1 MEPESS
7 LPHLQVP
14 PPVPILSQIDPVY
27 ASTLHLLKIHLIS
40 SSHLRLSLPSGLFPS
55 GFSTKTLYNLSSTN
69 HMCYMPRQS
78 HSSRYKHQNKIGWG
92 VQIMKLLIMYVSPL
106 PCYFVPLSPDI
117 LLSTLFSNTLSL
129 RSSLIVSYQVSHPY
143 KTTSK
148 IIILYILIFSL

>member
-1 MEPESS
+1 
-7 LPHLQVP
+7 
-14 PPVPILSQIDPVY
+14 
-27 ASTLHLLKIHLIS
+27 
-40 SSHLRLSLPSGLFPS
+40 
-55 GFSTKTLYNLSSTN
+55 
-69 HMCYMPRQS
+69 
-78 HSSRYKHQNKIGWG
+78 
-92 VQIMKLLIMYVSPL
+92 MKLLIMYVSPL